1 MTRIIAEA
9 QPTSIACESLIESK
23 TCNSTVGLLL
33 ESAKSMANQGPLALA
48 REIDEFRKQFE
59 QISTDAETLVTP
71 LGQEQFVWKPG
82 QNRWSIAECLEHMNA
97 TARAYLP
104 AIDEGIADAIRNG
117 AYAEGPFSYN
127 LIGRISS
134 RFMEPPARFRMRA
147 AIDKMPGPQRP
158 KRETLAGFRAYQ
170 VQYVDR
176 LRQANGLDLSR
187 SCVRSPLASW
197 IRIPLGSAF
206 ASMAAHERRHLWQAR
221 KITEFA
227 GFPATP

>member
-1 MTRIIAEA
+1 
-9 QPTSIACESLIESK
+9 
-23 TCNSTVGLLL
+23 
-33 ESAKSMANQGPLALA
+33 MANQGPLALA
-48 REIDEFRKQFE
+48 REIDELRKQFE
-59 QISTDAETLVTP
+59 QISTDADTLVTP
-71 LGQEQFVWKPG
+71 LGQEQFVWRPG
-82 QNRWSIAECLEHMNA
+82 PNRWSIAECLEHMNA

-117 AYAEGPFSYN
+117 AYAEGPFQYN
-127 LIGRISS
+127 LIGRIFS
-134 RFMEPPARFRMRA
+134 RLMEPPARFRMRA

-221 KITEFA
+221 KIREFA
-227 GFPATP
+227 GFPAAS